1 MKRSKVKKW
10 FQNIALM
17 LRPVWKQD
25 KLYFFVYIMWDCI
38 YGPLSTMLYV
48 FLMQIALDQLS
59 SGAEIN
65 TIAAT
70 LFFFFICELLLSIGG
85 TMLFSLYFN
94 QCRVKIIA
102 SVNTEICEHIK
113 YTDYRYFDD
122 PDYYDEYT
130 VSYAQYANKSMEA
143 FERFSGMLS
152 TVITIGTLIGYIM
165 SSTIYAI
172 LITFVSVVIKVL
184 IDKVINKIDI
194 KKEEESAPVERRS
207 GYYRGILC
215 SRDAAMDIKSTNIYQ
230 ILMEHYRR
238 STQQGIEI
246 NLKYGKKTT
255 RWSAVQDFAL
265 QGSSL
270 AIRMIVCGMI
280 FAGKVGVGSFVSLLS
295 AANSLAWK
303 IQGISKIYAAF
314 DKFALY
320 GEKIKHFMNQ
330 PCAIEQQAVDKKRI
344 LMKERQP
351 FSVVFDNVGF
361 SYENSS
367 FLIKHLSFSIN
378 KGQKIAIVGENGC
391 GKTTLTKLLLRL
403 YDPNEGEIMI
413 NGIPLKNINLATYRA
428 NVGIAFQDSL
438 VYSLPLRE
446 NMSAYQMLKNS
457 EDLGEFSESSIG
469 EILKKNDATLDT
481 DVSKYFFKDGIVLS
495 GGEKQQVAV
504 SRLFTKEF
512 GLLIFDE
519 PSSALDPFAEE
530 KLNQMIFDRAN
541 KTTTILISHRL
552 SNVVKA
558 DCIYVMKNGE
568 IVEKGTHAELLVAD
582 GVYSE
587 MFLLQAKNYQKS

>member
-1 MKRSKVKKW
+1 
-10 FQNIALM
+10 
-17 LRPVWKQD
+17 
-25 KLYFFVYIMWDCI
+25 
-38 YGPLSTMLYV
+38 MLYV

-330 PCAIEQQAVDKKRI
+330 PCAIEQQAADSFTDRFSVTEIPYTSMRDSLKTLADGKPLLLFYRFNSEADFSFDTLKTYTFLKDYLSSSNSLPQYTKGAVYGLEALDALREHYASLHQKNSFDHRYSKGLMEHKRI
-344 LMKERQP
+344 MQMRINYLYQNLHVSNSHCVACAKEA
-351 FSVVFDNVGF
+351 
-361 SYENSS
+361 YE
-367 FLIKHLSFSIN
+367 LSCVLHN
-378 KGQKIAIVGENGC
+378 
-391 GKTTLTKLLLRL
+391 
-403 YDPNEGEIMI
+403 M
-413 NGIPLKNINLATYRA
+413 GIRFK
-428 NVGIAFQDSL
+428 
-438 VYSLPLRE
+438 
-446 NMSAYQMLKNS
+446 MLG
-457 EDLGEFSESSIG
+457 DDH
-469 EILKKNDATLDT
+469 ILKEINVIMQRMKSIELSYLPSVKNEL
-481 DVSKYFFKDGIVLS
+481 
-495 GGEKQQVAV
+495 ER
-504 SRLFTKEF
+504 RL
-512 GLLIFDE
+512 
-519 PSSALDPFAEE
+519 
-530 KLNQMIFDRAN
+530 
-541 KTTTILISHRL
+541 
-552 SNVVKA
+552 
-558 DCIYVMKNGE
+558 
-568 IVEKGTHAELLVAD
+568 
-582 GVYSE
+582 
-587 MFLLQAKNYQKS
+587 